1 MKPRRILPRCLVMPK
16 WFDRFVCSLI
26 DHEID
31 KSQFVIGTKFNMPV
45 RIHTCSRCGQMSWST
60 MKMKKKRKK

>member
-1 MKPRRILPRCLVMPK
+1 MPK

-31 KSQFVIGTKFNMPV
+31 KSQFVIGTKFNMTV
-45 RIHTCSRCGQMSWST
+45 RIYTCSRCGQMSWST